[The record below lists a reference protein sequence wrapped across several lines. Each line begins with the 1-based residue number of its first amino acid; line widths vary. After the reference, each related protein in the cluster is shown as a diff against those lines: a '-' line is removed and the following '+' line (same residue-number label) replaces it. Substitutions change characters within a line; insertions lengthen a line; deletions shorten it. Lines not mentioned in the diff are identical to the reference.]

1 MEKVLVTGGTGL
13 LGGHLVEQM
22 VKCGYQVRA
31 LARKTS
37 DTRHLETTGVEIV
50 YGDIEDYNSLVA
62 AAKGRDVVFH
72 AAARVSPGLGV
83 VEGFREQHR

>member
-1 MEKVLVTGGTGL
+1 MEKVFVPGGTGL

-22 VKCGYQVRA
+22 VKRGYQVRA

-37 DTRHLETTGVEIV
+37 NTRHLETTGAEIV

-62 AAKGRDVVFH
+62 AARG
-72 AAARVSPGLGV
+72 GM
-83 VEGFREQHR
+83 

>member
-50 YGDIEDYNSLVA
+50 YGDIE
-62 AAKGRDVVFH
+62 
-72 AAARVSPGLGV
+72 
-83 VEGFREQHR
+83 